1 LFLYPGSFRRDYGDL
16 MAQAFGDRLHER
28 GAARTWAEVA
38 SDLVRSIPEQIMEVS
53 LMNRNM
59 MPALAAVGAGLIVAA
74 MLIGL
79 GSPMVI
85 LIGGLGLLAIL
96 LALSARRAPRSSEY
110 SYVTIPPKAWTWWTV
125 LAVGLGFLYVIPATG
140 QLISNPKA
148 THFGALGAAC
158 AFAGLIGLG
167 LFLRSRSRTEGNWL
181 VAFATVPALAFFW
194 AIWPPVVAIAVM
206 VGSVKEISGR
216 SPQAPAAA

>member
-1 LFLYPGSFRRDYGDL
+1 
-16 MAQAFGDRLHER
+16 
-28 GAARTWAEVA
+28 
-38 SDLVRSIPEQIMEVS
+38 
-53 LMNRNM
+53 MNTNLT
-59 MPALAAVGAGLIVAA
+59 PALAAVGAGLIVAA

-79 GSPMVI
+79 GSPMTI
-85 LIGGLGLLAIL
+85 LFGGIGFLAIL
-96 LALSARRAPRSSEY
+96 IALSARRTPRSSEF
-110 SYVTIPPKAWTWWTV
+110 SYGAIAPKAWTWWSV

-158 AFAGLIGLG
+158 VFAGLIGVG
-167 LFLRSRSRTEGNWL
+167 LFLRSRSRTGGNWL

-194 AIWPPVVAIAVM
+194 AIWPPVVAIAVII
-206 VGSVKEISGR
+206 GAVKEISGR